1 MSMRNQ
7 FLLLSCAAVFGCLL
21 AGSGSLLCAAGHPVD
36 FSNDVMAVLSKAG
49 CNQGTCHG
57 NRFGKGGFKLSLRGQ
72 DPATDF
78 QTITRGLGGRRVDRV
93 DPGKSLILLKPS
105 AEIPHEGGRRFSAG
119 DVPFQ
124 ILRDWI
130 EEGLPGPDPGSPKLL
145 RLETSPGGG
154 ELEVLVEPASEL
166 RIRVYAEFS
175 DGTRRD
181 VSELAVYE
189 STDAAA
195 AVSSQGVARRVS
207 FGEATILVRY
217 LELQVP
223 VRVAF
228 VPGMEGY
235 EWRGHQEKNFIDKA
249 IFGKLRLLR
258 MNPSEICDDT
268 VFLRRASL
276 DLAGR
281 LPTSTEAREF
291 TFDEGEAKRARK
303 IDELLATAEFADFWA
318 LKWGDLLR
326 NEEKVLDRKGV
337 QTFQRWLRDSIAR
350 GKPLDVFA
358 REILTAR
365 GSTYRNPPANYL
377 RANRDVLERAENT
390 AQVFLGVRLACAKCH
405 NHPFERWT
413 QDDYYGWAALFSRVR
428 YKVYENKRRDG
439 LDKNAFIGEQIVWM
453 ARDGSLKDPRDGRDV
468 TPRLLGTDDGIPTKE
483 DDPMKF
489 LAEWVVSPKNPFFAR
504 SLVNRIWFNLMGT
517 GLVEPVD
524 DFRVT
529 NPPSHPGLL
538 ERLAREL
545 ERSAFDLRG
554 LIRLVMNSSAYQLSS
569 IPLPSNEH
577 AETGFA
583 RTYPRRLDAEQ
594 LVDALAQ
601 VLGTRPAFNGYPRGI
616 RAVQIPGTNAI
627 LPRYKKPSSADVFL
641 KLFGKPD
648 RQLTCECERM
658 SQTHLAQAFHLV
670 SGPMLHEMISSGE
683 NRLENLANSGMSDAK
698 MVAELYW
705 SALGRPPAEAE
716 AVSAGALFSSAGAKR
731 AALEDL
737 AWALVNSKEFLL
749 RR

>member
-1 MSMRNQ
+1 MRNQ

-119 DVPFQ
+119 EVPFQ

-145 RLETSPGGG
+145 RLETSPGG

-189 STDAAA
+189 STDAVA

-228 VPGMEGY
+228 VPAMEGY

-268 VFLRRASL
+268 VFLRRATL

-337 QTFQRWLRDSIAR
+337 QSFQRWLRDSIAR

-489 LAEWVVSPKNPFFAR
+489 LAEWVVSPENPFFAR
-504 SLVNRIWFNLMGT
+504 SLVNRIWFNLMGKGNLRSLGDKLYVGG
-517 GLVEPVD
+517 GLSLADAAVVNVNRETLEAAERRKLHILCLDEAFEGAFPIGCQEEVRA
-524 DFRVT
+524 RVLPLDLAGAWSNQELGCLCDVLFSDSRSDIGPEGAAT
-529 NPPSHPGLL
+529 SKHGKNHRFPALFQKVILGSH
-538 ERLAREL
+538 
-545 ERSAFDLRG
+545 
-554 LIRLVMNSSAYQLSS
+554 
-569 IPLPSNEH
+569 
-577 AETGFA
+577 
-583 RTYPRRLDAEQ
+583 Q
-594 LVDALAQ
+594 LVNQTLL
-601 VLGTRPAFNGYPRGI
+601 LGAVAGYAYR
-616 RAVQIPGTNAI
+616 
-627 LPRYKKPSSADVFL
+627 
-641 KLFGKPD
+641 
-648 RQLTCECERM
+648 
-658 SQTHLAQAFHLV
+658 
-670 SGPMLHEMISSGE
+670 
-683 NRLENLANSGMSDAK
+683 
-698 MVAELYW
+698 
-705 SALGRPPAEAE
+705 
-716 AVSAGALFSSAGAKR
+716 
-731 AALEDL
+731 
-737 AWALVNSKEFLL
+737 
-749 RR
+749 

>member
-1 MSMRNQ
+1 MRNQ
-7 FLLLSCAAVFGCLL
+7 FLFSSCAAVFGCLL
-21 AGSGSLLCAAGHPVD
+21 AGSGSLICAADPPVD

-49 CNQGTCHG
+49 CNQGACHG

-78 QTITRGLGGRRVDRV
+78 QTITRGLGGRRGDRV
-93 DPGKSLILLKPS
+93 APAKSLLLLKPT
-105 AEIPHEGGRRFSAG
+105 AEVPHEGGRRFSPG
-119 DVPFQ
+119 EVPFR

-130 EEGLPGPDPGSPKLL
+130 QDGLPGPDPDSPKLL
-145 RLETSPGGG
+145 RLETSPGG
-154 ELEVLVEPASEL
+154 ELEVLVEPSSEL
-166 RIRVYAEFS
+166 RIRVSAEFS

-189 STDAAA
+189 STGAAA
-195 AVSSQGVARRVS
+195 AISSQGVARRVS

-228 VPGMEGY
+228 VPAMEGY
-235 EWRGHQEKNFIDKA
+235 EWRGHREKNFIDKA

-258 MNPSEICDDT
+258 MNPSEICDDA
-268 VFLRRASL
+268 VFLRRVTL

-281 LPTSTEAREF
+281 LPTSAEARAF
-291 TFDEGEAKRARK
+291 SAQEGPAMRAHK
-303 IDELLATAEFADFWA
+303 IDELLETDEFADFWA

-337 QTFQRWLRDSIAR
+337 QVFQRWLRESIAR

-377 RANRDVLERAENT
+377 RANRDVLNRAENT

-428 YKVYENKRRDG
+428 YKVLENKRRDG
-439 LDKNAFIGEQIVWM
+439 FDKNAFIGEQIVWM
-453 ARDGSLKDPRDGRDV
+453 ARDGALKDPRDGSGV
-468 TPRLLGTDDGIPTKE
+468 TPRLLGTGDGIPAKE
-483 DDPMKF
+483 DDLMEF
-489 LAEWVVSPKNPFFAR
+489 LAEWVISRENPFFAR
-504 SLVNRIWFNLMGT
+504 SLVNRIWFNLMGK
-517 GLVEPVD
+517 GIVDPVD
-524 DFRVT
+524 DFRAT
-529 NPPSHPGLL
+529 NPPSHPKLI
-538 ERLAREL
+538 ERLAQEL
-545 ERSAFDLRG
+545 ERSAFDLRRI
-554 LIRLVMNSSAYQLSS
+554 IRLIMNSNTYQLSS
-569 IPLPSNEH
+569 VPLPSNEQI
-577 AETGFA
+577 GSGYA
-583 RTYPRRLDAEQ
+583 RIYPRRLDAEQ

-601 VLGTRPAFNGYPRGI
+601 VLGVSPVFNGYPRGI

-641 KLFGKPD
+641 KLFGKPE

-658 SQTHLAQAFHLV
+658 SQAHLAQVFHLV
-670 SGPMLHEMISSGE
+670 SGPMLHGMISMGE
-683 NRLENLANSGMSDAK
+683 NRLGNLASSGMSDAK

-705 SALGRPPAEAE
+705 SALGRPPFEVEAL
-716 AVSAGALFSSAGAKR
+716 SAGALFSSAGSKR